1 MHINYKKVTLGHLEA
16 TCVGLG
22 YGKWESL
29 MKGAVRAN
37 FREVNRL
44 VKRDLPEL
52 YHNLA
57 LNFYNPYNYYRT
69 KRHIILVHSGIEH
82 FITYNQ

>member
-29 MKGAVRAN
+29 MKGAVRAK
-37 FREVNRL
+37 FIEV
-44 VKRDLPEL
+44 
-52 YHNLA
+52 
-57 LNFYNPYNYYRT
+57 
-69 KRHIILVHSGIEH
+69 
-82 FITYNQ
+82 